1 MTGGSVKLSTRFNSS
16 FIRWNLSLGH
26 ENDSTGETLYRMI
39 FGFNTDIRHE
49 DTIYHV
55 QSEAREGEQLLQT
68 QVFVRGRCIGK
79 RAVPYGSGA
88 EGSIRPQD
96 IAPNTPPNIFPNL
109 SPKNDQDKE
118 KMLRELHREVVDAI
132 RDGKLDSIFDK
143 RETSETLAAVKELD
157 LEWINARSVHS
168 SGALTI
174 QIRVTDGGATVQ
186 GARLTLR
193 LARPDS
199 APYYAQVL
207 TDAQGNAEMN
217 VQVDEKSLADSSVL
231 VQANFDGRTA
241 TRKFQLR
248 AAG

>member
-1 MTGGSVKLSTRFNSS
+1 
-16 FIRWNLSLGH
+16 
-26 ENDSTGETLYRMI
+26 MI

-79 RAVPYGSGA
+79 RAVSYGSSGA
-88 EGSIRPQD
+88 EGKVGSQ
-96 IAPNTPPNIFPNL
+96 N
-109 SPKNDQDKE
+109 NDQDKE
-118 KMLRELHREVVDAI
+118 KMLRELHREVLDAI

-143 RETSETLAAVKELD
+143 RDTPETLAAVKELD

-168 SGALTI
+168 SGALTMH
-174 QIRVTDGGATVQ
+174 IRVTDGGATVE

-193 LARPDS
+193 FARPDA

-207 TDAQGNAEMN
+207 TDAKGNAEMS
-217 VQVDEKSLADSSVL
+217 VQVDEKSLSDSSVV
-231 VQANFDGRTA
+231 VQASFAGRTA

-248 AAG
+248 AAI